1 MSSAHA
7 ETDHE
12 KIRTWAERHG
22 GRPATVATGGDGGIL
37 RLDFQEKDENLE
49 PIEWTN
55 SFRFSRTA
63 SWRCSCPT
71 TIPVASTSS
80 FPAATRERGPAAASQ
95 LQRGGKSVPNGLGP
109 ARQR

>member
-22 GRPATVATGGDGGIL
+22 GHPAKVATDGDGGIL

-49 PIEWTN
+49 PIKWDE
-55 SFRFSRTA
+55 FF
-63 SWRCSCPT
+63 
-71 TIPVASTSS
+71 
-80 FPAATRERGPAAASQ
+80 
-95 LQRGGKSVPNGLGP
+95 
-109 ARQR
+109 